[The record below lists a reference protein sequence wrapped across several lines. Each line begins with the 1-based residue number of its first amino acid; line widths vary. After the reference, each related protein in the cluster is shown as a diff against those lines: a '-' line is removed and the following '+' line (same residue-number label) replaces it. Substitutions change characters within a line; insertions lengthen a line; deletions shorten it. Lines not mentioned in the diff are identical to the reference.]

1 MEAGVNVLSITVP
14 VFALISLGFLAIKTK
29 ILAANASQV
38 LSQFVVNFA
47 LPALLFRAISDKP
60 VADVFHPV
68 YLIGY
73 GGGSLLTFAVLFY
86 YCKKRRAKSTRQSA
100 IFAMGGSF
108 SNNLMIGYP
117 VVLQVFGPLATVPLA
132 LTLMIENFIMFPLTL
147 MLAGANQDNQQ
158 SKVSIVWQSIKNVF
172 KNPIILSIIIA
183 VIFSILDIKLAE
195 PANKVIDLLAN
206 AASGIAL
213 FSIGGLLVGVKLK
226 AVVKEIFTVMLV
238 KLLLHPLLVLI
249 TFMILPDVEPNL
261 IAAAIVLAS
270 MPMFG
275 IYPVIASPYGLGNTC
290 AAILVAT
297 TVCSFFSLS
306 IILWLVQ
313 RFMWV

>member
-1 MEAGVNVLSITVP
+1 MIGETQVLSITVP
-14 VFALISLGFLAIKTK
+14 VFALIALGYVAIKTK
-29 ILAANASQV
+29 LIASSASQV

-47 LPALLFRAISDKP
+47 LPALLFRAISSKP
-60 VADVFHPV
+60 VAEAFNAI

-73 GGGSLLTFAVLFY
+73 ASGSLLTFAVLFF
-86 YCKKRRAKSTRQSA
+86 YCKKMSRKSTSHSA
-100 IFAMGGSF
+100 LFAMGGSF

-117 VVLQVFGPLATVPLA
+117 VVLQVFGPLATIPLA
-132 LTLMIENFIMFPLTL
+132 LTLMVENFIMFPLTL
-147 MLAGANQDNQQ
+147 MLAGANQKQQ
-158 SKVSIVWQSIKNVF
+158 QPKLVILWQSVKNVF

-183 VIFSILDIKLAE
+183 VIFSILNIEVAE
-195 PANKVIDLLAN
+195 PVNKVIDLLAN

-226 AVVKEIFTVMLV
+226 AVIKGILTVMPV

-249 TFMILPDVEPNL
+249 TFMMLPDVEPSL
-261 IAAAIVLAS
+261 LAAAIVLAS

-313 RFMWV
+313 RFMLV